1 MFKGMKRN
9 KNEIIE
15 RICAIGISV
24 FTIVIMAF
32 LWGAG
37 VIWTHTFWNTN
48 TQEYTDAFMPRIR
61 DGIKGNFI
69 FCFIAILLLIAI
81 YVGVK
86 KYIRSWQIKLFLVLE
101 MIAMIGFSWT
111 YVCDLQ
117 VMQWADFS
125 QIIITAQQF
134 IDGDFSLFMPGE
146 YMATYPHQL
155 GLVSLFAAI
164 IKLTGDAGKATSV
177 FQFMNCLCVGGILL
191 NGYRAVNNIWR
202 KKEINAIYLL
212 IQGLCLPLYF
222 YTPLVY
228 GELISIMLLMI
239 SIAQLAKILFSLKIK
254 AADIIVMIVSSGLA
268 VCFRKNSLIILIAMG
283 IVIVITSVK
292 NKSWQINIILIT
304 LIAGMTFPV
313 FVEKG
318 IYGRYNQNAS
328 MPTIMWIYIGLQE
341 GSGFG
346 YGAYDGKAG
355 TLFKEAGYDP
365 EVAAEM
371 AKEEISERLA
381 YFRENPQS
389 GLEFFREKIL
399 WQWISPSYMCFSNT
413 RFTRE
418 GYPIGIAYSVV
429 EGDAREAVT
438 DFMDAYQSLVYLLMI
453 IGAFGI
459 VKSRGNFMSWIWSIS
474 VVGGFLFSIL
484 WEAKTR
490 YTYPYFVMM
499 IPTCAY
505 GIYFMGEKISRTIAR
520 IFCGIKHNSSAE
532 VID

>member
-1 MFKGMKRN
+1 MKRN

-24 FTIVIMAF
+24 LTIVIMAF
-32 LWGAG
+32 LWGAS

-61 DGIKGNFI
+61 DGIKGNLI
-69 FCFIAILLLIAI
+69 FCFVAICLLIAI
-81 YVGVK
+81 YTGVK
-86 KYIRSWQIKLFLVLE
+86 KYIRSWQIKLFLFLE
-101 MIAMIGFSWT
+101 MIAMVGFSWI

-117 VMQWADFS
+117 AMQWADFS

-134 IDGDFSLFMPGE
+134 IDGDFSLFTPGE
-146 YMATYPHQL
+146 YIATYPHQL
-155 GLVSLFAAI
+155 GLVSLFAGI
-164 IKLTGDAGKATSV
+164 IKLTGGAGKATSV

-191 NGYRAVNNIWR
+191 NGYRAVNNMWR

-212 IQGLCLPLYF
+212 IQGLCFPLYF

-228 GELISIMLLMI
+228 GELISIMFLMV
-239 SIAQLAKILFSLKIK
+239 STAQLAKILYTLKIT
-254 AADIIVMIVSSGLA
+254 AWDIIVIIVSAGLA
-268 VCFRKNSLIILIAMG
+268 VSFRKNSLIILIAMG
-283 IVIVITSVK
+283 IVIVITAI
-292 NKSWQINIILIT
+292 KSKRWKINILLIT

-313 FVEKG
+313 IIEKG

-328 MPTIMWIYIGLQE
+328 MPAIMWIYIGLQN

-355 TLFKEAGYDP
+355 TLFKEAGYAPD
-365 EVAAEM
+365 VAAEM
-371 AKEEISERLA
+371 AKEEIADRIA
-381 YFRENPQS
+381 YFREDPQS

-413 RFTRE
+413 RFTQE
-418 GYPIGIAYSVV
+418 GYPVGVAYSIV

-438 DFMDAYQSLVYLLMI
+438 DLMDAFQSLVYLLMI

-459 VKSRGNFMSWIWSIS
+459 VRKRDNFMSWIWSLS

-505 GIYFMGEKISRTIAR
+505 GIYFLGEKICKTIVR
-520 IFCGIKHNSSAE
+520 IFCVIKHNSSVE